1 MEQFRN
7 LRTRGSKLHE
17 CYELKD
23 SIKGFC
29 LLRHGPLKRSE
40 REHFFR
46 FERARNMWRA
56 RVEKKKEG
64 ATPSPCP
71 SFSPLHSIHL
81 HILLRQ
87 SSSFSR
93 RRSLF
98 LCFSVLFHLS
108 HSLSLLFPYPL
119 GRCSDYSSLLPVPFS
134 PNFLGTRNNEASN
147 RRNPARGSG
156 SSDIW
161 TTKVREKCT
170 FWCLRYLG
178 STKRCLIAHGYIRM
192 GNCPFLIWPLP
203 LNCMIRGKCKRL
215 ITNHNNDACSRFYF

>member
-64 ATPSPCP
+64 ATQSPCP

-87 SSSFSR
+87 SGSFSR

-108 HSLSLLFPYPL
+108 HSISYFLIRWAVVLTTRVYFLSLFPPTSLERGTMKLQIDGTLHEEVVQAIFEPQRFARNVLF
-119 GRCSDYSSLLPVPFS
+119 G
-134 PNFLGTRNNEASN
+134 
-147 RRNPARGSG
+147 
-156 SSDIW
+156 
-161 TTKVREKCT
+161 
-170 FWCLRYLG
+170 
-178 STKRCLIAHGYIRM
+178 
-192 GNCPFLIWPLP
+192 
-203 LNCMIRGKCKRL
+203 
-215 ITNHNNDACSRFYF
+215 ACAI

>member
-46 FERARNMWRA
+46 FERARNMCRVRA
-56 RVEKKKEG
+56 EKKEG
-64 ATPSPCP
+64 RRNTKSMSVLLAPPFHPFAHTATP
-71 SFSPLHSIHL
+71 I
-81 HILLRQ
+81 R
-87 SSSFSR
+87 
-93 RRSLF
+93 LF
-98 LCFSVLFHLS
+98 LSPPPAVPLLFCSVPSL
-108 HSLSLLFPYPL
+108 SLSLLFPYPL

-156 SSDIW
+156 LSDI
-161 TTKVREKCT
+161 
-170 FWCLRYLG
+170 
-178 STKRCLIAHGYIRM
+178 
-192 GNCPFLIWPLP
+192 
-203 LNCMIRGKCKRL
+203 
-215 ITNHNNDACSRFYF
+215 